1 METEVWK
8 DIEGYEGLYQ
18 VSNMGNVKSLE
29 RTITCQDGSKRTYKS
44 KLLKPQP
51 NNMGYLRVGLSKN
64 NNWIQFFVHRL
75 VASTFL
81 KNNNNLPC
89 VNHKDENPLN
99 NHVENLEYC
108 NHTYNMNYGTIIE
121 RKRKSMKGK
130 MSGENNPFYGKQ
142 HTQESKKKMGTPIIQ
157 YSKDNVFIK
166 EFESITQA
174 SIELNISKNSIC
186 NCLKGKSKYCRGYI
200 WRYKE

>member
-1 METEVWK
+1 MEEEVEIWK

-18 VSNMGNVKSLE
+18 VSSFGNIKSLHFGKE
-29 RTITCQDGSKRTYKS
+29 

-51 NNMGYLRVGLSKN
+51 NSNGYLRVSLSKN
-64 NNWIQFFVHRL
+64 NNWIYFFVHRL
-75 VASTFL
+75 VASVFL

-99 NHVENLEYC
+99 NHVSNLEWVT
-108 NHTYNMNYGTIIE
+108 HKENMNYGTIIE

-130 MSGENNPFYGKQ
+130 FDGKNNPFYGQK
-142 HTQESKKKMGTPIIQ
+142 HTEESKKKMGTPIIQ

-186 NCLKGKSKYCRGYI
+186 NCLKGKSKHCGGFI
-200 WRYKE
+200 WCYKE